1 MNVEENVNSL
11 TGFLSPFR
19 LGWPH
24 RAWFA
29 VSLGWT
35 RLWSTCSVWLVFC
48 DCGSH
53 SVGPLMDQGKKLM
66 EASWWES
73 LWGTLGLVLMGRAM
87 LRQSLIQFSA
97 DGQGCVPSLLFDLR
111 LNYSGNEDNGH
122 LLQKVPCMQ
131 SSTECPQPCS
141 RPLLTHASA
150 GDAAA
155 LTGRSGSSLVGSL
168 LLSPA
173 DPRLCR
179 RRRGAHR
186 QVWAISCGVAAP
198 FSCWPM
204 PLPETPGHSQAGL
217 GRSLVGSLPLSPAD
231 PHLCWRRRGTH
242 RRVWA
247 ISRGVATPFSCWP
260 TPLPET
266 PGHSQA
272 SLGQSL
278 VGSLLLSPGS
288 WCTRF
293 VWALPVSLVGMGFD
307 SKHDFT
313 PPTVLLELLL
323 CPWMWGIFFL
333 VGFNIFLSTVV
344 QQRAVIL

>member
-19 LGWPH
+19 LGWPY
-24 RAWFA
+24 RAWFV
-29 VSLGWT
+29 VSLSWT
-35 RLWSTCSVWLVFC
+35 RLWSMCSVWLVFC
-48 DCGSH
+48 DCGFH
-53 SVGPLMDQGKKLM
+53 SVGPLMDKGEKLM
-66 EASWWES
+66 EASWWER
-73 LWGTLGLVLMGRAM
+73 LWGTLGLVLMGMAV
-87 LRQSLIQFSA
+87 LRQSLIRFSV

-111 LNYSGNEDNGH
+111 PNYSGNEDDGH

-155 LTGRSGSSLVGSL
+155 LTGESG
-168 LLSPA
+168 A
-173 DPRLCR
+173 
-179 RRRGAHR
+179 
-186 QVWAISCGVAAP
+186 
-198 FSCWPM
+198 
-204 PLPETPGHSQAGL
+204 
-217 GRSLVGSLPLSPAD
+217 SLVGSLPLSPAN
-231 PHLCWRRRGTH
+231 PRLCQRLRGTH
-242 RRVWA
+242 RQVWV
-247 ISRGVATPFSCWP
+247 ISHGVAAPFSCWP

-278 VGSLLLSPGS
+278 VGSLPLSPLGSLLLSPGS

-313 PPTVLLELLL
+313 PPTVLLELL